1 MARVARVSPRAL
13 WNMSLIQKIYSVIYS
28 VLPASARLDYNL
40 NIMGHDLVKSF
51 LVFLLSPFFF
61 FDFYFFLKAS
71 AIQQEKCETFGLFW
85 IHILKT

>member
-1 MARVARVSPRAL
+1 
-13 WNMSLIQKIYSVIYS
+13 MSLIQKIYSVIYS

-51 LVFLLSPFFF
+51 LAFLLSPFFF

-71 AIQQEKCETFGLFW
+71 AIQQEKRETFGLFW

>member
-1 MARVARVSPRAL
+1 
-13 WNMSLIQKIYSVIYS
+13 MSLIQKIYSVIYS

-71 AIQQEKCETFGLFW
+71 AIQQEKRETFGLFW